1 MSQRIYISGLGII
14 SAIGNNVP
22 ETFLSLSQSKTG
34 IGKINYLST
43 RHKDEFLAGE
53 VKLSNDQLADLIQ
66 DSNPQLNRNSYLAMK
81 AAKEAVIHS
90 GIDMKDGLRTG
101 VISSTT
107 VAGMGK
113 TELYYKEMCDKGTH
127 LDVLDTHDCGDS
139 TERIADYLG
148 QVDYITTISTAC
160 SSAANAIMLGCRMI
174 KQGLLDRAIV
184 GGVDA
189 LSKFTFNGFN
199 TLMILD
205 REWCRPFD
213 DTRKGLNLGEAAAF
227 LVIEGEKAIEKRNGV
242 KLAEI
247 VGYANANDAY
257 HQTASS
263 PEGLGA
269 TLAIQQA
276 LEMAGLKPGDIDY
289 INMHGTGTPNN
300 DLSEGTA
307 TMNVFGSQVPKFS
320 STKAFTGH
328 TLAAAAS
335 VEAVFSVLS
344 LQQQMIFPNLNFST
358 PMKEFNL
365 IPETKLIQTPIDI
378 ILSNSFG
385 FGGNCSSL
393 ILKKISFE

>member
-1 MSQRIYISGLGII
+1 MI

-22 ETFLSLSQSKTG
+22 ESFLSLSQSKTG
-34 IGKINYLST
+34 IGKINHLTT
-43 RHKDEFLAGE
+43 RYKDEFLAGE
-53 VKLSNDQLADLIQ
+53 IKLSNSDLADLVK
-66 DSNPQLNRNSYLAMK
+66 DNNPALNRNSYIAML
-81 AAKEAVIHS
+81 AAKEAVINS
-90 GIDMKDGLRTG
+90 GIDPKDGMRTG

-113 TELYYKEMCDKGTH
+113 TELYYKEMFEKDDH
-127 LDVLDTHDCGDS
+127 LNVLDTHDCGDS

-148 QVDYITTISTAC
+148 NVDYVTTISTAC

-174 KQGLLDRAIV
+174 KHGQLDRVVV

-205 REWCRPFD
+205 REWCKPFD
-213 DTRKGLNLGEAAAF
+213 ENRKGLNLGEGAAF
-227 LVIEGEKAIEKRNGV
+227 LVIEGENALKLRKGKA
-242 KLAEI
+242 LAEV

-263 PEGLGA
+263 PEGYGA

-276 LEMAGLKPGDIDY
+276 FAMSGLTPSQIDY

-300 DLSEGTA
+300 DLSESFA
-307 TMNVFGSQVPKFS
+307 TKAVFGNQVPKFS

-335 VEAVFSVLS
+335 IEAVISVLS
-344 LQQQMIFPNLNFST
+344 LQNNMIFPNLNFAT
-358 PMKEFNL
+358 AIAETGL
-365 IPETKLIQTPIDI
+365 VPETTLVNTPLNT

-393 ILKKISFE
+393 IFKKA

>member
-1 MSQRIYISGLGII
+1 MI
-14 SAIGNNVP
+14 SAIGNNVS
-22 ETFLSLSQSKTG
+22 ESFLSLSQSKTG
-34 IGKINYLST
+34 IGKINHLTT
-43 RHKDEFLAGE
+43 RYKDEFLAGE
-53 VKLSNDQLADLIQ
+53 IKLSNADLV
-66 DSNPQLNRNSYLAMK
+66 DLVKDNNPALNRNSYIAML
-81 AAKEAVIHS
+81 AAKEAVINS
-90 GIDMKDGLRTG
+90 GIDTNDGLRTG

-113 TELYYKEMCDKGTH
+113 TELYYKELFEKDDH

-148 QVDYITTISTAC
+148 NVDYVTTISTAC

-174 KQGLLDRAIV
+174 KHGQLDRAVV

-205 REWCRPFD
+205 REWCKPFD
-213 DTRKGLNLGEAAAF
+213 ENRKGLNLGEAAAF
-227 LVIEGEKAIEKRNGV
+227 LVIEGENALNLRKGKA
-242 KLAEI
+242 LAEV

-263 PEGLGA
+263 PEGYGA
-269 TLAIQQA
+269 TLAITQA
-276 LEMAGLKPGDIDY
+276 LAMSGLAPSQIDY

-300 DLSEGTA
+300 DLSESMA
-307 TMNVFGSQVPKFS
+307 TKAVFGDNVPKFS

-335 VEAVFSVLS
+335 IEAVISVLS
-344 LQQQMIFPNLNFST
+344 LQNSMIFPNLNFTT
-358 PMKEFNL
+358 PIADMNL
-365 IPETKLIQTPIDI
+365 IPETQLVNTPLNT

-393 ILKKISFE
+393 IFKKA

>member
-1 MSQRIYISGLGII
+1 MI

-22 ETFLSLSQSKTG
+22 ESFLSLSQSKTG
-34 IGKINYLST
+34 IGKINHLTT
-43 RHKDEFLAGE
+43 RYKDEFLAGE
-53 VKLSNDQLADLIQ
+53 IKLSNEALADLVK
-66 DSNPQLNRNSYLAMK
+66 DNNPALNRNSYIAML
-81 AAKEAVIHS
+81 AAKEAVINS
-90 GIDMKDGLRTG
+90 GIDTNDGLRTG

-107 VAGMGK
+107 VAGMSK
-113 TELYYKEMCDKGTH
+113 TELYYKEMFEKDDH
-127 LDVLDTHDCGDS
+127 LNVLDTHDCGDS

-148 QVDYITTISTAC
+148 NVDYVTTISTAC

-174 KQGLLDRAIV
+174 KHGQLDRVVV

-205 REWCRPFD
+205 REWCKPFD
-213 DTRKGLNLGEAAAF
+213 ENRKGLNLGEGAAF
-227 LVIEGEKAIEKRNGV
+227 VVIEGENALNLRKGKA
-242 KLAEI
+242 LAEV
-247 VGYANANDAY
+247 VGYANTNDAY

-263 PEGLGA
+263 PEGYGA

-276 LEMAGLKPGDIDY
+276 LAMSGLTPSQIDY

-300 DLSEGTA
+300 DLSESFA
-307 TMNVFGSQVPKFS
+307 TKAIFGNQVPKFS

-335 VEAVFSVLS
+335 IEAVISVLS
-344 LQQQMIFPNLNFST
+344 LQNSMIFPNLNFAT
-358 PMKEFNL
+358 PIAETGL
-365 IPETKLIQTPIDI
+365 IPETTLVNTSINTV
-378 ILSNSFG
+378 LSNSFG

-393 ILKKISFE
+393 IFKKA

>member
-14 SAIGNNVP
+14 SAIGNNVV
-22 ETFLSLSQSKTG
+22 ETFDSLSHSRTG
-34 IGKINYLST
+34 IGKINYLPT
-43 RHKDEFLAGE
+43 RYKDEFLAGE
-53 VKLSNDQLADLIQ
+53 VKLSNEALAEIIKDN
-66 DSNPQLNRNSYLAMK
+66 NPQLNRNSYLAMK
-81 AAKEAVIHS
+81 AAKEAVINS
-90 GIDMKDGLRTG
+90 GIDTSDGLRTG

-113 TELYYKEMCDKGTH
+113 TELYYKDLVEKGTH
-127 LDVLDTHDCGDS
+127 LEVLETHDCGDS

-148 QVDYITTISTAC
+148 HVDYITTISTAC
-160 SSAANAIMLGCRMI
+160 SSAANAVMLGCRMI
-174 KQGLLDRAIV
+174 KQGLLDRAVV

-227 LVIEGEKAIEKRNGV
+227 MVIEGEEALNRRKGKA
-242 KLAEI
+242 LAEI

-263 PEGLGA
+263 PEGIGA
-269 TLAIQQA
+269 AMAIEQA
-276 LEMAGLKPGDIDY
+276 LAMSGLKPADIDY

-300 DLSEGTA
+300 DLSEGMA
-307 TMNVFGSQVPKFS
+307 TLKVFGSQVPKFS

-328 TLAAAAS
+328 TLAAAAG

-344 LQQQMIFPNLNFST
+344 LQHDLIFPNLNFST

-365 IPETKLIQTPIDI
+365 LPETKLLKTPMNTV
-378 ILSNSFG
+378 LSNSFG

-393 ILKKISFE
+393 VFKKA

>member
-1 MSQRIYISGLGII
+1 MI

-22 ETFLSLSQSKTG
+22 ESFLSLSQSKTG
-34 IGKINYLST
+34 IGKINHLTT
-43 RHKDEFLAGE
+43 RYKDEFLAGE
-53 VKLSNDQLADLIQ
+53 IKLSNEALADLVK
-66 DSNPQLNRNSYLAMK
+66 DNNPALNRNSYIAML
-81 AAKEAVIHS
+81 AAKEAVINS
-90 GIDMKDGLRTG
+90 GIDTNDGLRTG

-107 VAGMGK
+107 VAGMSK
-113 TELYYKEMCDKGTH
+113 TELYYKEMFEKDDH
-127 LDVLDTHDCGDS
+127 LNVLDTHDCGDS

-148 QVDYITTISTAC
+148 NVDYVTTISTAC

-174 KQGLLDRAIV
+174 KHGQLDRVVV

-205 REWCRPFD
+205 REWCKPFD
-213 DTRKGLNLGEAAAF
+213 ENRKGLNLGEGAAF
-227 LVIEGEKAIEKRNGV
+227 VVIEGENALILRKGKA
-242 KLAEI
+242 LAEV

-263 PEGLGA
+263 PEGYGA

-276 LEMAGLKPGDIDY
+276 LAMSGLTPSQIDY

-300 DLSEGTA
+300 DLSESFA
-307 TMNVFGSQVPKFS
+307 TKAVFGNQVPKFS

-335 VEAVFSVLS
+335 IEAVISVLS
-344 LQQQMIFPNLNFST
+344 LQNSMIFPNLNFT
-358 PMKEFNL
+358 TAIAETGL
-365 IPETKLIQTPIDI
+365 IPETTLVNTPLNT

-393 ILKKISFE
+393 IFKKA

>member
-1 MSQRIYISGLGII
+1 MSQRVYITGLGMI

-22 ETFLSLSQSKTG
+22 EAFQSLSNSKTG
-34 IGKINYLST
+34 IGKINHLTT
-43 RHKDEFLAGE
+43 RYKDEFLAGE
-53 VKLSNDQLADLIQ
+53 IKLSNKDLADLVK
-66 DSNPQLNRNSYLAMK
+66 DNNPDLNRNSYIAML

-90 GIDMKDGLRTG
+90 GIDTKDGMRTG

-113 TELYYKEMCDKGTH
+113 TELYYKELFEKDDH
-127 LDVLDTHDCGDS
+127 LGVLDTHDCGDS
-139 TERIADYLG
+139 TERIADYIG
-148 QVDYITTISTAC
+148 NVDYVTTISTAC
-160 SSAANAIMLGCRMI
+160 SSAANAVMLGCRMI
-174 KQGLLDRAIV
+174 KHGLLDRAVV

-205 REWCRPFD
+205 REWCKPFD
-213 DTRKGLNLGEAAAF
+213 ENRKGLNLGEAAGF
-227 LVIEGEKAIEKRNGV
+227 LVIEGEHALNKRGGKA
-242 KLAEI
+242 LAEV

-263 PEGLGA
+263 PEGFGA

-276 LEMAGLKPGDIDY
+276 LQMSGLTPSQIDY

-300 DLSEGTA
+300 DQSEGMA
-307 TMNVFGSQVPKFS
+307 TKAIFGDQVPKFS

-335 VEAVFSVLS
+335 IEAIISVLS
-344 LQQQMIFPNLNFST
+344 LQNNMIFPNLNFTT
-358 PMKEFNL
+358 PIAELNL
-365 IPETKLIQTPIDI
+365 IPETKLLLTPVNT

-393 ILKKISFE
+393 IFKKA

>member
-1 MSQRIYISGLGII
+1 MSQRVYITGLGMI

-22 ETFLSLSQSKTG
+22 ESFLSLSQSKTG

-43 RHKDEFLAGE
+43 RYKDEFLAGE
-53 VKLSNDQLADLIQ
+53 IKLSDEALVDLVQ
-66 DSNPQLNRNSYLAMK
+66 DNNSALNRNSYIAML
-81 AAKEAVIHS
+81 AAKEAVINS
-90 GIDMKDGLRTG
+90 GIDTNDGLRTG

-107 VAGMGK
+107 VAGMSK
-113 TELYYKEMCDKGTH
+113 TELYYKEMFEKDDH
-127 LDVLDTHDCGDS
+127 LNVLDTHDCGDS
-139 TERIADYLG
+139 TERIADYIG
-148 QVDYITTISTAC
+148 NVDYVTTISTAC

-174 KQGLLDRAIV
+174 KHGQIDRVVV

-205 REWCRPFD
+205 REWCKPFD
-213 DTRKGLNLGEAAAF
+213 ENRKGLNLGEGAAF
-227 LVIEGEKAIEKRNGV
+227 VVIEGENALNLRKGKP
-242 KLAEI
+242 LAEV

-263 PEGLGA
+263 PEGYGA

-276 LEMAGLKPGDIDY
+276 LKMSGLSTSQIDY

-300 DLSEGTA
+300 DLSESFA
-307 TMNVFGSQVPKFS
+307 TKAVFGNQVPKFS
-320 STKAFTGH
+320 STKSFTGH

-335 VEAVFSVLS
+335 IEAVISVLS
-344 LQQQMIFPNLNFST
+344 LQHNMIFPNLNFTT
-358 PMKEFNL
+358 PILETGL
-365 IPETKLIQTPIDI
+365 VPETTLVHTPLNT

-393 ILKKISFE
+393 IFKKA

>member
-1 MSQRIYISGLGII
+1 MSQRIYITGLGVI

-22 ETFLSLSQSKTG
+22 ETLASLKQSKTG
-34 IGKINYLST
+34 IGKINYLTT
-43 RHKDEFLAGE
+43 RYKDEFLAGE
-53 VKLSNDQLADLIQ
+53 IKLSNKELADLVN
-66 DSNPQLNRNSYLAMK
+66 DHNPDLNRNSYIAML
-81 AAKEAVIHS
+81 AAKEAVQHS
-90 GIDMKDGLRTG
+90 GIDPADGMRTG

-113 TELYYKEMCDKGTH
+113 TELYYKELFEKDDH
-127 LDVLDTHDCGDS
+127 LSVLDTHDCGDS

-148 QVDYITTISTAC
+148 HVDYVTTISTAC

-174 KQGLLDRAIV
+174 KNGLLDRAVV

-205 REWCRPFD
+205 REWSKPFD
-213 DTRKGLNLGEAAAF
+213 ENRKGLNLGEAAAF
-227 LVIEGEKAIEKRNGV
+227 LVIEGEEALKKRNG
-242 KLAEI
+242 KALAEI
-247 VGYANANDAY
+247 VGYANTNDAY

-263 PEGLGA
+263 PEGYGA
-269 TLAIQQA
+269 KLAIEQA
-276 LEMAGLKPGDIDY
+276 LQMSGLKPEDIDY

-307 TMNVFGSQVPKFS
+307 TKAVFGDNVPKFS

-328 TLAAAAS
+328 TLAAAAGI
-335 VEAVFSVLS
+335 EAVISVLS
-344 LQQQMIFPNLNFST
+344 MQNNMIFPNLNFST
-358 PMKEFNL
+358 PIAGL
-365 IPETKLIQTPIDI
+365 DLVPETTLVNTPVNTV
-378 ILSNSFG
+378 LSNSFG

-393 ILKKISFE
+393 IFKKVTA

>member
-1 MSQRIYISGLGII
+1 MI

-22 ETFLSLSQSKTG
+22 ESFLSLSQSKTG
-34 IGKINYLST
+34 IGKINHLTT
-43 RHKDEFLAGE
+43 RYKDEFLAGE
-53 VKLSNDQLADLIQ
+53 IKLSNSDLADLVK
-66 DSNPQLNRNSYLAMK
+66 DNNPALNRNSYIAML
-81 AAKEAVIHS
+81 AAKEAVINS
-90 GIDMKDGLRTG
+90 GIDPKDGMRTG

-113 TELYYKEMCDKGTH
+113 TELYYKEMFEKDDH
-127 LDVLDTHDCGDS
+127 LNVLDTHDCGDS

-148 QVDYITTISTAC
+148 NVDYVTTISTAC

-174 KQGLLDRAIV
+174 KHGQLDRVVV

-205 REWCRPFD
+205 REWCKPFD
-213 DTRKGLNLGEAAAF
+213 ENRKGLNLGEGAAF
-227 LVIEGEKAIEKRNGV
+227 LVIEGENALNLRKGKA
-242 KLAEI
+242 LAEV

-263 PEGLGA
+263 PEGYGA

-276 LEMAGLKPGDIDY
+276 FAMSGLTPLQIDY

-300 DLSEGTA
+300 DLSESFA
-307 TMNVFGSQVPKFS
+307 TKAVFGNQVPKFS

-335 VEAVFSVLS
+335 IEAVISVLS
-344 LQQQMIFPNLNFST
+344 LQNNMIFPNLNFT
-358 PMKEFNL
+358 TAIAETGL
-365 IPETKLIQTPIDI
+365 VPETTLVNTPLNT

-393 ILKKISFE
+393 IFKKA

>member
-1 MSQRIYISGLGII
+1 MSQRVYITGLGMI
-14 SAIGNNVP
+14 SAIGNNVS
-22 ETFLSLSQSKTG
+22 ESFLSLSQSKTG
-34 IGKINYLST
+34 IGKINHLTT
-43 RHKDEFLAGE
+43 RYKDEFLAGE
-53 VKLSNDQLADLIQ
+53 IKLSNADLV
-66 DSNPQLNRNSYLAMK
+66 DLVKDNNPALNRNSYIAML
-81 AAKEAVIHS
+81 AAKEAVINS
-90 GIDMKDGLRTG
+90 GIDTNDGLRTG

-113 TELYYKEMCDKGTH
+113 TELYYKELFEKDDH

-148 QVDYITTISTAC
+148 NVDYVTTISTAC

-174 KQGLLDRAIV
+174 KHGQLDRVVV

-205 REWCRPFD
+205 REWCKPFD
-213 DTRKGLNLGEAAAF
+213 ENRKGLNLGEAAAF
-227 LVIEGEKAIEKRNGV
+227 LVIEGENALNLRKGKA
-242 KLAEI
+242 LAEV

-263 PEGLGA
+263 PEGYGA
-269 TLAIQQA
+269 TLAITQA
-276 LEMAGLKPGDIDY
+276 LAMSGLAPSQIDY

-300 DLSEGTA
+300 DLSESMA
-307 TMNVFGSQVPKFS
+307 TKAVFGDNVPKFS

-335 VEAVFSVLS
+335 IEAVISVLS
-344 LQQQMIFPNLNFST
+344 LQNSMIFPNLNFTT
-358 PMKEFNL
+358 PIADMNL
-365 IPETKLIQTPIDI
+365 IPETQLVNTPLNT

-393 ILKKISFE
+393 IFKKA

>member
-1 MSQRIYISGLGII
+1 MI

-22 ETFLSLSQSKTG
+22 ESFLSLSQSKTG
-34 IGKINYLST
+34 IGKINHLKT
-43 RHKDEFLAGE
+43 RYKDEFLAGE
-53 VKLSNDQLADLIQ
+53 IKLSNEELVDLVK
-66 DSNPQLNRNSYLAMK
+66 DNNPALNRNSYIAML
-81 AAKEAVIHS
+81 AAKEAVINS
-90 GIDMKDGLRTG
+90 GIDTNDGMRTG

-107 VAGMGK
+107 VAGMAK
-113 TELYYKEMCDKGTH
+113 TELYYKEMFEKDDH
-127 LDVLDTHDCGDS
+127 LNVLDTHDCGDS

-148 QVDYITTISTAC
+148 NVDYVTTISTAC

-174 KQGLLDRAIV
+174 KHGQLDRVVV

-205 REWCRPFD
+205 REWCKPFD
-213 DTRKGLNLGEAAAF
+213 ENRKGLNLGEGAAF
-227 LVIEGEKAIEKRNGV
+227 VVIEGENALNLRKGKA
-242 KLAEI
+242 LAEV

-263 PEGLGA
+263 PEGYGA

-276 LEMAGLKPGDIDY
+276 LAMSGLTPSQIDY

-300 DLSEGTA
+300 DLSESFA
-307 TMNVFGSQVPKFS
+307 TKAIFGNQVPKFS

-335 VEAVFSVLS
+335 IEAVISVLS
-344 LQQQMIFPNLNFST
+344 LQNSMIFPNLNFT
-358 PMKEFNL
+358 TAIVETGL
-365 IPETKLIQTPIDI
+365 VPETTLVNTPINT

-393 ILKKISFE
+393 IFKKA

>member
-1 MSQRIYISGLGII
+1 MI

-22 ETFLSLSQSKTG
+22 ESFLSLSQSKTG
-34 IGKINYLST
+34 IAKINHLTT
-43 RHKDEFLAGE
+43 RYKDEFLAGE
-53 VKLSNDQLADLIQ
+53 IKLSNSDLV
-66 DSNPQLNRNSYLAMK
+66 DLVKDNNPALNRNSYIAML
-81 AAKEAVIHS
+81 AAKEAVINS
-90 GIDMKDGLRTG
+90 GIDTKDGLRTG

-113 TELYYKEMCDKGTH
+113 TELYYKELFEKDDH

-148 QVDYITTISTAC
+148 NVDYVTTISTAC

-174 KQGLLDRAIV
+174 KHGQLDRVVV

-205 REWCRPFD
+205 REWCKPFD
-213 DTRKGLNLGEAAAF
+213 ENRKGLNLGEGAAF
-227 LVIEGEKAIEKRNGV
+227 VVIEGENALNLRKGKP
-242 KLAEI
+242 LAEV

-263 PEGLGA
+263 PEGYGA
-269 TLAIQQA
+269 TLAITQA
-276 LEMAGLKPGDIDY
+276 LAMSGLNPADIDY

-300 DLSEGTA
+300 DLSESMA
-307 TMNVFGSQVPKFS
+307 TKAVFGNDVPKFS

-335 VEAVFSVLS
+335 IEAVISVLS
-344 LQQQMIFPNLNFST
+344 LQNSMIFPNLNFTT
-358 PMKEFNL
+358 PIADMNL
-365 IPETKLIQTPIDI
+365 IPETKLVNTPLNI

-393 ILKKISFE
+393 LFKKA

>member
-1 MSQRIYISGLGII
+1 MI

-22 ETFLSLSQSKTG
+22 ESFASLSGSKTG
-34 IGKINYLST
+34 IGKINHLTT
-43 RHKDEFLAGE
+43 RYKDEFLAGE
-53 VKLSNDQLADLIQ
+53 IKLSNQQLADLVG
-66 DSNPQLNRNSYLAMK
+66 DPNPALNRNSYIAML
-81 AAKEAVIHS
+81 AAKEAVTHS
-90 GIDMKDGLRTG
+90 GIDTNDGLRTG

-107 VAGMGK
+107 VAGMSK
-113 TELYYKEMCDKGTH
+113 TELYYKELFEKDEH

-148 QVDYITTISTAC
+148 NVDYVTTISTAC

-174 KQGLLDRAIV
+174 KHGLLDRAVV

-205 REWCRPFD
+205 REWCKPFD
-213 DTRKGLNLGEAAAF
+213 ENRKGLNLGEGAAF
-227 LVIEGEKAIEKRNGV
+227 LVIEGEEALKKRGGKA
-242 KLAEI
+242 LAEI
-247 VGYANANDAY
+247 VGYANTNDAY

-263 PEGLGA
+263 PEGYGA
-269 TLAIQQA
+269 TLAIKQA
-276 LEMAGLKPGDIDY
+276 LEMSGLKTSDIDY

-300 DLSEGTA
+300 DLSESMA
-307 TMNVFGSQVPKFS
+307 TVAVFGDKVPKFS

-335 VEAVFSVLS
+335 IEAVISVLS
-344 LQQQMIFPNLNFST
+344 LQHNMIFPNLNFTT
-358 PMKEFNL
+358 PIAEMNL
-365 IPETKLIQTPIDI
+365 VPETTLVHTPVNAV
-378 ILSNSFG
+378 LSNSFG

-393 ILKKISFE
+393 IFKKV

>member
-1 MSQRIYISGLGII
+1 MSQRVYITGLGMI

-22 ETFLSLSQSKTG
+22 ESFLSLSQSKTG
-34 IGKINYLST
+34 IGKINHLTT
-43 RHKDEFLAGE
+43 RYKNEFLAGE
-53 VKLSNDQLADLIQ
+53 IKLSNQQLADLVK
-66 DSNPQLNRNSYLAMK
+66 DNNPALNRNSYIAML
-81 AAKEAVIHS
+81 AAKEAVINS
-90 GIDMKDGLRTG
+90 GINTNDGLRTG

-113 TELYYKEMCDKGTH
+113 TEIYYKEMFEKDDH
-127 LDVLDTHDCGDS
+127 LNVLDTHDCGDS

-148 QVDYITTISTAC
+148 NVDYVTTISTAC

-174 KQGLLDRAIV
+174 KHGQLDRVVV

-205 REWCRPFD
+205 REWCKPFD
-213 DTRKGLNLGEAAAF
+213 ENRKGLNLGEGAAF
-227 LVIEGEKAIEKRNGV
+227 VVIEGENALNLRKGKA
-242 KLAEI
+242 LAEV

-263 PEGLGA
+263 PEGYGA
-269 TLAIQQA
+269 TLAITQA
-276 LEMAGLKPGDIDY
+276 LAMSGLKPSQIDY

-300 DLSEGTA
+300 DLSESFA
-307 TMNVFGSQVPKFS
+307 TKAVFGNNVPKFS

-335 VEAVFSVLS
+335 IEAVISVLS
-344 LQQQMIFPNLNFST
+344 LQNSMIFPNLNFT
-358 PMKEFNL
+358 TAIAETGL
-365 IPETKLIQTPIDI
+365 VPETTLVKTPLNT

-393 ILKKISFE
+393 IFKKA

>member
-1 MSQRIYISGLGII
+1 MSQRVYITGLGMI

-22 ETFLSLSQSKTG
+22 ESFLSLSQSKTG
-34 IGKINYLST
+34 IGKISHLTT
-43 RHKDEFLAGE
+43 RYKDEFLAGE
-53 VKLSNDQLADLIQ
+53 IKLSNEALAELVKDN
-66 DSNPQLNRNSYLAMK
+66 NPALNRNSYIAML
-81 AAKEAVIHS
+81 AAKEAVINS
-90 GIDMKDGLRTG
+90 GIDPKDGLRTG

-107 VAGMGK
+107 VAGMSK
-113 TELYYKEMCDKGTH
+113 TELYYKEMFEKDDH
-127 LDVLDTHDCGDS
+127 LNVLDTHDCGDS

-148 QVDYITTISTAC
+148 NVDYVTTISTAC

-174 KQGLLDRAIV
+174 KHGQLDRVVV

-205 REWCRPFD
+205 REWCKPFD
-213 DTRKGLNLGEAAAF
+213 ENRKGLNLGEGAAF
-227 LVIEGEKAIEKRNGV
+227 VVIEGENALNLRKGKA
-242 KLAEI
+242 LAEV

-263 PEGLGA
+263 PEGYGA

-276 LEMAGLKPGDIDY
+276 LAMSGLAPSQIDY

-300 DLSEGTA
+300 DLSESFA
-307 TMNVFGSQVPKFS
+307 TKAVFGNQVPKFS

-335 VEAVFSVLS
+335 IEAVISVLS
-344 LQQQMIFPNLNFST
+344 IQNSMIFPNLNFT
-358 PMKEFNL
+358 TAIAETGL
-365 IPETKLIQTPIDI
+365 VPETALVNIPLNT

-393 ILKKISFE
+393 IFKKA

>member
-1 MSQRIYISGLGII
+1 MI
-14 SAIGNNVP
+14 SAIGNNVS
-22 ETFLSLSQSKTG
+22 ESFLSLSQSKTG
-34 IGKINYLST
+34 IGKINHLTT
-43 RHKDEFLAGE
+43 RYKDEFLAGE
-53 VKLSNDQLADLIQ
+53 IKLSNADLADLVK
-66 DSNPQLNRNSYLAMK
+66 DNNPALNRNSYIAML
-81 AAKEAVIHS
+81 AAKEAVINS
-90 GIDMKDGLRTG
+90 GIDTNDGLRTG

-113 TELYYKEMCDKGTH
+113 TELYYKELFEKDDH

-148 QVDYITTISTAC
+148 NVDYVTTISTAC

-174 KQGLLDRAIV
+174 KHGQLDRVVV

-205 REWCRPFD
+205 REWCKPFD
-213 DTRKGLNLGEAAAF
+213 ENRKGLNLGEAAAF
-227 LVIEGEKAIEKRNGV
+227 LVIEGENALNLRKGKA
-242 KLAEI
+242 LAEV

-263 PEGLGA
+263 PEGYGA
-269 TLAIQQA
+269 TLAITQA
-276 LEMAGLKPGDIDY
+276 LAMSGLAPSQIDY

-300 DLSEGTA
+300 DLSESFA
-307 TMNVFGSQVPKFS
+307 TKAVFGNQVPKFS

-335 VEAVFSVLS
+335 IEAVISVLS
-344 LQQQMIFPNLNFST
+344 LQNSMIFPNLNFTT
-358 PMKEFNL
+358 PIADMNL
-365 IPETKLIQTPIDI
+365 IPETQLVNTPLNT

-393 ILKKISFE
+393 IFKKA

>member
-1 MSQRIYISGLGII
+1 VSQSF
-14 SAIGNNVP
+14 S
-22 ETFLSLSQSKTG
+22 SLSQSKTG
-34 IGKINYLST
+34 IGKINHLTT
-43 RHKDEFLAGE
+43 RYKDEFLAGE
-53 VKLSNDQLADLIQ
+53 IKLSNADLADLVK
-66 DSNPQLNRNSYLAMK
+66 DNNPALNRNSYIAML
-81 AAKEAVIHS
+81 AAKEAVINS
-90 GIDMKDGLRTG
+90 GIDTNDGLRTG

-113 TELYYKEMCDKGTH
+113 TEMYYKELFEKDDH

-148 QVDYITTISTAC
+148 NVDYVTTISTAC

-174 KQGLLDRAIV
+174 KHGQLDRVVV

-205 REWCRPFD
+205 REWCKPFD
-213 DTRKGLNLGEAAAF
+213 ENRKGLNLGEAAAF
-227 LVIEGEKAIEKRNGV
+227 LVIEGENALNLRKGKA
-242 KLAEI
+242 LAEV

-263 PEGLGA
+263 PEGYGA
-269 TLAIQQA
+269 TLAITQA
-276 LEMAGLKPGDIDY
+276 LAMSGLAPSQIDY

-300 DLSEGTA
+300 DLSESMA
-307 TMNVFGSQVPKFS
+307 TKAVFGNNVPKFS

-335 VEAVFSVLS
+335 IEAVISVLS
-344 LQQQMIFPNLNFST
+344 LQNSMIFPNLNFTT
-358 PMKEFNL
+358 PIAEMNL
-365 IPETKLIQTPIDI
+365 IPETQLVNIPLNT

-393 ILKKISFE
+393 IFKKA

>member
-1 MSQRIYISGLGII
+1 MI

-22 ETFLSLSQSKTG
+22 ESFLSLSQSKTG
-34 IGKINYLST
+34 IGKINHLTT
-43 RHKDEFLAGE
+43 RYKDEFLAGE
-53 VKLSNDQLADLIQ
+53 IKLSNSDLADLVK
-66 DSNPQLNRNSYLAMK
+66 DNNPALNRNSYIAML
-81 AAKEAVIHS
+81 AAKEAVINS
-90 GIDMKDGLRTG
+90 GIDPKDGMRTG

-113 TELYYKEMCDKGTH
+113 TELYYKEMFEKDDH
-127 LDVLDTHDCGDS
+127 LNVLDTHDCGDS

-148 QVDYITTISTAC
+148 NVDYVTTISTAC

-174 KQGLLDRAIV
+174 KHGQLDRVVV

-205 REWCRPFD
+205 REWCKPFD
-213 DTRKGLNLGEAAAF
+213 ENRKGLNLGEGAAF
-227 LVIEGEKAIEKRNGV
+227 LVIEGENALNLRKGKA
-242 KLAEI
+242 LAEV

-263 PEGLGA
+263 PEGYGA

-276 LEMAGLKPGDIDY
+276 FAMSGLTPSQIDY

-300 DLSEGTA
+300 DLSESFA
-307 TMNVFGSQVPKFS
+307 TKAVFGNQVPKFS

-335 VEAVFSVLS
+335 IEAVISVLS
-344 LQQQMIFPNLNFST
+344 LQNNMIFPNLNFT
-358 PMKEFNL
+358 TAIAETGL
-365 IPETKLIQTPIDI
+365 VPETTLVNTPLNT

-393 ILKKISFE
+393 IFKKA

>member
-1 MSQRIYISGLGII
+1 MI
-14 SAIGNNVP
+14 SAIGNNVS
-22 ETFLSLSQSKTG
+22 ESFLSLSQSKTG
-34 IGKINYLST
+34 IGKINHLTT
-43 RHKDEFLAGE
+43 RYKDEFLAGE
-53 VKLSNDQLADLIQ
+53 IKLSNADLV
-66 DSNPQLNRNSYLAMK
+66 DLVKDNNPALNRNSYIAML
-81 AAKEAVIHS
+81 AAKEAVINS
-90 GIDMKDGLRTG
+90 GIDTNDGLRTG

-113 TELYYKEMCDKGTH
+113 TELYYKELFEKDDH

-148 QVDYITTISTAC
+148 NVDYVTTISTAC

-174 KQGLLDRAIV
+174 KHGQLDRVVV

-205 REWCRPFD
+205 REWCKPFD
-213 DTRKGLNLGEAAAF
+213 ENRKGLNLGEAAAF
-227 LVIEGEKAIEKRNGV
+227 LVIEGENALNLRKGKA
-242 KLAEI
+242 LAEVI
-247 VGYANANDAY
+247 GYANANDAY

-263 PEGLGA
+263 PEGYGA
-269 TLAIQQA
+269 TLAITQA
-276 LEMAGLKPGDIDY
+276 LAMSGLVPSQIDY

-300 DLSEGTA
+300 DLSESMA
-307 TMNVFGSQVPKFS
+307 TKAVFGDNVPKFS

-335 VEAVFSVLS
+335 IEAVISVLS
-344 LQQQMIFPNLNFST
+344 LQNSMIFPNLNFTT
-358 PMKEFNL
+358 PIADMNL
-365 IPETKLIQTPIDI
+365 IPETQLVNTPLNT

-393 ILKKISFE
+393 IFKKA

>member
-1 MSQRIYISGLGII
+1 MI

-22 ETFLSLSQSKTG
+22 ESFLSLSQSKTG
-34 IGKINYLST
+34 IGKINHLTT
-43 RHKDEFLAGE
+43 RYKDEFLAGE
-53 VKLSNDQLADLIQ
+53 IKLSNEELVDLVK
-66 DSNPQLNRNSYLAMK
+66 DNNPALNRNSYIAML
-81 AAKEAVIHS
+81 AAKEAVINS
-90 GIDMKDGLRTG
+90 GIDTNDGMRTG

-107 VAGMGK
+107 VAGMAK
-113 TELYYKEMCDKGTH
+113 TELYYKEMFEKDDH
-127 LDVLDTHDCGDS
+127 LNVLDTHDCGDS

-148 QVDYITTISTAC
+148 NVDYVTTISTAC

-174 KQGLLDRAIV
+174 KHGQLDRVVV

-205 REWCRPFD
+205 REWCKPFD
-213 DTRKGLNLGEAAAF
+213 ENRKGLNLGEGAAF
-227 LVIEGEKAIEKRNGV
+227 VVIEGENALNLRKGKA
-242 KLAEI
+242 LAEV

-263 PEGLGA
+263 PEGYGA

-276 LEMAGLKPGDIDY
+276 LAMSGLTPSQIDY

-300 DLSEGTA
+300 DLSESFA
-307 TMNVFGSQVPKFS
+307 TKAIFGNQVPKFS

-335 VEAVFSVLS
+335 IEAVISVLS
-344 LQQQMIFPNLNFST
+344 LQNSMIFPNLNFT
-358 PMKEFNL
+358 NAIAETGL
-365 IPETKLIQTPIDI
+365 VPETTLVNTPINT

-393 ILKKISFE
+393 IFKKA